1 VKIIRDRA
9 IVDDE
14 FTHIAD
20 GQPLDPTAPPF
31 GGASRSAHEALVERP
46 IVSLAR
52 VGEALA
58 SHAVVGVRVPTDTLP
73 AAIPALARLA
83 LVAIELPKLTDGR
96 AFSLGRMLR
105 ERHGF
110 RGELRATGYVTRDQL
125 LQLERCGFN
134 AFEVRAGKPLDS
146 ALEAFAELPA
156 VYQAT
161 VADPRPIYRRR

>member
-1 VKIIRDRA
+1 MKIIRDRA

-52 VGEALA
+52 VGEAL
-58 SHAVVGVRVPTDTLP
+58 
-73 AAIPALARLA
+73 AIPALARLA